1 MEKLNKIRFKEML
14 HAWSMAVVLSQ
25 KNQPYKSKFVMVSL
39 GSLLTPAGEK
49 VTLDDGK
56 TYSQLTVK
64 TNGGGIVVRNEAKK
78 SGKDIKTRHQTK
90 AGAGQFLFS
99 KIDARNGAFGI
110 VPKELDGAVVT
121 AEFPLFTINTEKVV
135 PEFLLLVMTSEEMT
149 GYIKSMAQGSTN
161 RKRLDVATFLKIQVP
176 LPAMEEQKRMM
187 ADYAEMQKKM
197 EAVQR
202 DEAVTKNLTELNE
215 KLDKENRELSE
226 QLGGK
231 QDEVAKGLQTISKLR
246 DEVEK
251 QAKEIDRLKSHIK
264 KLEDEK
270 MAMEKAAGEMNA
282 GQAERPDST
291 DKNESGN
298 GQEKAL
304 SAAQTVQHDT
314 PPDGQG
320 EKKGASHEEHMEIP
334 IGYTM
339 TLKKDGKVV
348 VQSEVEPVI
357 RRKPSAWQTIMGRFA
372 FPKKSQQ
379 NFVQMII
386 KKELSPE
393 QVNEIKQGLAKGLN
407 EEQMDLIIN
416 KDLTPERIRS
426 IVEFAVLQNS
436 LNAERG
442 CVA

>member
-1 MEKLNKIRFKEML
+1 MERQKMSDADGARFLASMEKRISDRKVIELIKEDIEFGLTQAEIEDYAGRNLKYDQRKAISEMHRREYPGKVIGLIGATNIEGGRMRFAMNLYEQKVSIDKIKEVLEHTKTEREMRRVFDKAL
-14 HAWSMAVVLSQ
+14 KEAQVVLATV
-25 KNQPYKSKFVMVSL
+25 PEKSGQEPPKAEEVADLSEIV
-39 GSLLTPAGEK
+39 K
-49 VTLDDGK
+49 
-56 TYSQLTVK
+56 QLTEM
-64 TNGGGIVVRNEAKK
+64 VRSHTE
-78 SGKDIKTRHQTK
+78 S
-90 AGAGQFLFS
+90 
-99 KIDARNGAFGI
+99 FGLI
-110 VPKELDGAVVT
+110 
-121 AEFPLFTINTEKVV
+121 
-135 PEFLLLVMTSEEMT
+135 
-149 GYIKSMAQGSTN
+149 
-161 RKRLDVATFLKIQVP
+161 
-176 LPAMEEQKRMM
+176 
-187 ADYAEMQKKM
+187 AEMQKKM

-215 KLDKENRELSE
+215 RLDKENRELSE

-270 MAMEKAAGEMNA
+270 MAMGKAAGETNA
-282 GQAERPDST
+282 GQTERPDST
-291 DKNESGN
+291 DKKESGD

-304 SAAQTVQHDT
+304 STAQTVQPDT